1 MICIPSQ
8 ALLLLSTICCPH
20 WIFLASFFLVWIAR
34 ENFSKCKCYHDIHL
48 LHPSKC
54 FSGFSLPPSN
64 KQAPCNGLQRG
75 LHYEEAS
82 GVPGV
87 QNLRRHSLSALYR
100 WCVPDPG
107 SECLLSFCT
116 WSPHSPHLF
125 WPWFPGG
132 CVFSF
137 NLILQHAPSNCPCSL
152 SSRPLLFQFPL
163 FRNICKAQS

>member
-1 MICIPSQ
+1 MIYIPSQ
-8 ALLLLSTICCPH
+8 ALLLISTSCCPH

-75 LHYEEAS
+75 LHHEEAS

-87 QNLRRHSLSALYR
+87 QNLRRHSVSALYR
-100 WCVPDPG
+100 WCLPDPG
-107 SECLLSFCT
+107 SECLLIFYT
-116 WSPHSPHLF
+116 L
-125 WPWFPGG
+125 
-132 CVFSF
+132 VT
-137 NLILQHAPSNCPCSL
+137 SL
-152 SSRPLLFQFPL
+152 SSPCSGPGSQGVVCSHSTSSCNTLLL
-163 FRNICKAQS
+163 TALAL